1 MDIKAEGPGKVT
13 GLFERLQD
21 LENENQ
27 SLTEKLFYL
36 TATDKQVRQ
45 QSEKNVKF
53 FNTTVI

>member
-27 SLTEKLFYL
+27 SLTEKLGINASDL
-36 TATDKQVRQ
+36 M
-45 QSEKNVKF
+45 
-53 FNTTVI
+53 